1 MAERGESHES
11 NRCQHDPTSN
21 AQPATVGM
29 KLEVVVIPV
38 SDMERAKVFYQ
49 SLGWRL
55 DATPPG
61 IVQFTPPRLRL
72 LGPIRRESHDSS
84 PRFCPGALADRLESA
99 SCSGQDA
106 AAGIKVNEVYHI
118 GANGKANGLHPER
131 LSYRSFASFQDRYGN
146 HWVLQEIT
154 TRLPGRVDAATTW
167 FGSASDLVNALQR
180 AAVAHG
186 EHEKRTGGHDENW
199 PAWYADY
206 MVAEQAGAQLPT

>member
-11 NRCQHDPTSN
+11 NRCQHDPTSKCAASN
-21 AQPATVGM
+21 GRYETGG
-29 KLEVVVIPV
+29 
-38 SDMERAKVFYQ
+38 R
-49 SLGWRL
+49 RN
-55 DATPPG
+55 PG
-61 IVQFTPPRLRL
+61 IGRGTRESFLSEPWMAAGRHAARDRPVHAPRLRL

-84 PRFCPGALADRLESA
+84 PRFCPGALADRLEST

-118 GANGKANGLHPER
+118 GVNGKANGLHPER